1 MITITKDITTR
12 LMSDMIIR
20 TRLFIITTNTII
32 TMVTITRLIQGT
44 HILLLCTITMNI
56 IARTRDIPMLTRDM
70 TIRTRGIVTHTR
82 VHTTTHTKMV
92 MQQVRL

>member
-56 IARTRDIPMLTRDM
+56 IARTRDM

-82 VHTTTHTKMV
+82 VHTTTHTKVV